1 MSKIRL
7 AQILRL
13 LRTWAQAW
21 GTGNPQDWVRMSM
34 QVRCGNF
41 QSLQFA
47 SRSNI
52 RWFMFPD
59 LKKNESIAFRGVSAL
74 SAQFWEGLFS
84 EDVFCFEVGTTEKA
98 THRRHAIIDVE
109 DISRKATC
117 CRRWL
122 IRSWPIPS
130 WWCLSRLWRQRR
142 SAATWLCTCLY
153 SQLPFQRNWSDVKI
167 FSFYIPN
174 RYHHV
179 KLTERR

>member
-59 LKKNESIAFRGVSAL
+59 LKKNRKYCIARCVCFVCTILGGALLGGRFLFGSWNYRKGNTQTTCDYWCGRHLPKGDMLQAVTYSILANTLMVMLIPIVTAKEVRSNLAL
-74 SAQFWEGLFS
+74 NIL
-84 EDVFCFEVGTTEKA
+84 V
-98 THRRHAIIDVE
+98 
-109 DISRKATC
+109 
-117 CRRWL
+117 
-122 IRSWPIPS
+122 
-130 WWCLSRLWRQRR
+130 
-142 SAATWLCTCLY
+142 
-153 SQLPFQRNWSDVKI
+153 
-167 FSFYIPN
+167 
-174 RYHHV
+174 
-179 KLTERR
+179 